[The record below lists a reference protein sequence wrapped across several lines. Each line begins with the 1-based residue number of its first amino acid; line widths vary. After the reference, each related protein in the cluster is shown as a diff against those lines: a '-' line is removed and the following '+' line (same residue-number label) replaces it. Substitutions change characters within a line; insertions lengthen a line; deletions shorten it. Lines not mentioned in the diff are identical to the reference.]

1 MKKIYL
7 ICDSILDKYFES
19 KIENYQVIRSIN
31 EFDINDIE
39 KYVNEI
45 DFIYIQESIYF
56 DNSVLDEL
64 LAKNQHLYYHRI
76 PSIGNILGSATSE
89 KIENLNYEMCFNK
102 KQVDILG
109 DYPDKSEIEG
119 KVVLVA
125 GAAGSIGSEITK
137 QLVKLSPNKV
147 ILLDINE
154 NRLYFLE
161 LYLKANNYTQIEV
174 VSGNIQDE
182 QRMEY
187 IFEKYNP
194 DLLFHAAAS
203 KHVPLSEMNPA
214 ETIKNNVIGTH
225 NLFKLADKYELS
237 RAVFISTDKAVNPTN
252 VMGATK
258 RLAEIIINSLD
269 YKNTKV
275 AIVRFG
281 NVFASEGS
289 LLHIFQEQL
298 RNKRALTVTDEEV
311 TRYFMSIQEAAQL
324 VIIASII
331 QEKNEL
337 FVLDMGEPVKIYDLA
352 QRILDLVGMN
362 VGIEIVGLRPG
373 EKLYEELIYD
383 KDNTVKTANDKIYIS
398 TGEIVSKIDADA
410 LIADYRNLVAHHS
423 NAECIERLKEDV
435 ATFNHNK
442 NY

>member
-19 KIENYQVIRSIN
+19 KIENYEVIRSIN

-39 KYVNEI
+39 EYVNKI

-56 DNSVLDEL
+56 DNAILDEL
-64 LAKNQHLYYHRI
+64 LAKYQHLYYHRI
-76 PSIGNILGSATSE
+76 PSINNILGSATSE

-102 KQVDILG
+102 EQVDILK
-109 DYPDKSEIEG
+109 DFPDKSEIEG

-137 QLVKLSPNKV
+137 QLVKLNPKKIV
-147 ILLDINE
+147 LLDINE

-161 LYLKANNYTQIEV
+161 LHLKANNFKRIEV

-187 IFEKYNP
+187 VFETFKP

-214 ETIKNNVIGTH
+214 ETIKNNVIGTYI
-225 NLFKLADKYELS
+225 LFKLADKYELN
-237 RAVFISTDKAVNPTN
+237 RAVLISTDKAVNPTN

-258 RLAEIIINSLD
+258 RLAEIIVSSIE
-269 YKNTKV
+269 YKKTKV
-275 AIVRFG
+275 ATVRFG

-298 RNKRALTVTDEEV
+298 RNKRPLTVTDNEV

-324 VIIASII
+324 VITASILLN
-331 QEKNEL
+331 KNEL

-352 QRILDLVGMN
+352 ERILDLVGMN
-362 VGIEIVGLRPG
+362 VGINVVGLRPG
-373 EKLYEELIYD
+373 EKLFEELIYD
-383 KDNTVKTANDKIYIS
+383 KDNTIKTSNDKIFIS
-398 TGEIVSKIDADA
+398 TGEVDSKIDADE
-410 LIADYRNLVAHHS
+410 LIADYKTLVTQHS
-423 NAECIERLKEDV
+423 NADCIERLRKDV
-435 ATFNHNK
+435 VTFDHNK